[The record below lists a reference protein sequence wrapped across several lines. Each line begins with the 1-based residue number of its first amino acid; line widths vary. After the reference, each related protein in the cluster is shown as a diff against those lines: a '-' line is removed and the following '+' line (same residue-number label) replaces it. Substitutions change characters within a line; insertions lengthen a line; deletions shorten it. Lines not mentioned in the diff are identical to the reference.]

1 MSDTVLPRL
10 AASPVDDG
18 RPASPCVRNCCL
30 DDDDVC
36 LGCGR
41 RLDEI
46 LAWHSADADGRNTIL
61 ALAAGR
67 REERL
72 ARQRRASIK

>member
-10 AASPVDDG
+10 AVTPGVDG
-18 RPASPCVRNCCL
+18 RPASPCIRNCCL

-36 LGCGR
+36 HGCGR

-46 LAWHSADADGRNTIL
+46 LAWHSADDDGRQAIL
-61 ALAAGR
+61 VLAAGR
-67 REERL
+67 RE
-72 ARQRRASIK
+72 ARVLRRRAAAG